1 MQRCP
6 NILGNADGLISAPEQ
21 ATAEEAREEK
31 HAIVPLRTGA
41 SHMQLIEEPVKV
53 EERRRKLV
61 KDESRS
67 VEVDKRTL

>member
-1 MQRCP
+1 MQCGP
-6 NILGNADGLISAPEQ
+6 DVLGDADGLIGAPEQ

-41 SHMQLIEEPVKV
+41 GHVQLIEEPVEVKKGGRELV
-53 EERRRKLV
+53 E
-61 KDESRS
+61 DESRA